1 MAKVIDFFERGQRW
15 HDTYRSPDGDLRMKV
30 SSRGRLEIQMG
41 DRLVELDLIETV
53 SMLSQVSDAL
63 DSEFGSALSSGDMP

>member
-1 MAKVIDFFERGQRW
+1 MAKVIDFFEKGQRW

-30 SSRGRLEIQMG
+30 SSRGRLEIRMG

-53 SMLSQVSDAL
+53 SMLDRVSEDLDA
-63 DSEFGSALSSGDMP
+63 EFGTAVMEEG